1 MKTKGL
7 EEFECR
13 MPEMYN
19 EKIEDFKYV
28 EVKIQIYTKRLDK
41 KQLDPAPICSSSLW
55 RQMVEGNHSFQ
66 C

>member
-19 EKIEDFKYV
+19 EKIEDFKDV

-41 KQLDPAPICSSSLW
+41 KQLDPAPICSSSL
-55 RQMVEGNHSFQ
+55 
-66 C
+66 